1 MSRAVTIVAAGA
13 LLVVAGVA
21 LLTNLVVALGVLAFV
36 AGVALV
42 VVGAVFI
49 DVDEL
54 RSAGDRERGGR

>member
-1 MSRAVTIVAAGA
+1 MSRAVTIVSAGA

-21 LLTNLVVALGVLAFV
+21 LLTSLVVALGVLFGV

-54 RSAGDRERGGR
+54 RSSDRERGGR